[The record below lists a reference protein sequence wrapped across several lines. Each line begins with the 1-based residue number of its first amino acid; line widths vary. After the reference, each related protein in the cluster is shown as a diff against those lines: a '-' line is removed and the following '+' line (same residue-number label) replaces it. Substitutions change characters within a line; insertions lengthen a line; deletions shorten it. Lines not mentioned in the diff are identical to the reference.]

1 MPLRDPLRRFI
12 RNGAIRL
19 HRRLWP
25 APTSPAG
32 SFVRFEVP
40 GLFGNERRAQ
50 SILRNLDH
58 IDGVLD
64 VRPNPSTG
72 RVLLH
77 LQSNDALTIEKVEC
91 QLSSLADPFADR
103 APSFTQAKRQLGKT
117 IHHYVAQWKN
127 RKQRAKSDSSANVLF
142 EQPPWH
148 TFTADKLLA
157 FFQVC
162 PQAGLDDTRV
172 ERLRHEFGRNVL
184 AGIQSRTVFDILA
197 DQFFTFPCALLF
209 GAAGLSL
216 FLGDVIEAGA
226 IVLVIGSNIA
236 VGYFSES
243 RAEELLHAWGEFR
256 AEWATIV
263 RNGHEMRI
271 AAADVV
277 PGDVLIIR
285 AGDALPADA
294 RLVEA
299 HNLFVDESMLT
310 GESEPSEKNTLPTS
324 IHTPLAERHA
334 MLFAGTV
341 VAAGQGRA
349 IVVATGERTELGA
362 IERALGRAEIRTAP
376 LEKQLDELG
385 KRVATLAGI
394 SSIAVIGL
402 GLLHGQPFSVLLRS
416 AVALGVAAI
425 PEGFPAVGTTALA
438 LASHRLQRE
447 GIVIRRLV
455 AAETLGAVSVVCADK
470 TGTLTENRMRVQEV
484 FLPARGILRV
494 EWIHSPETQANV
506 ITADGISILREELQD
521 LVRIAA
527 LNADITFDESG
538 RISSGSGTEKAL
550 VEFAMVMGYPALDRR
565 KSAHRIHER
574 RRTPER
580 QFMLTVHEHP
590 DLGRIEL
597 IKGAPEQ
604 IINLTIGIS
613 EHEKQLI
620 LTQNELMASHG
631 LRVLAFGW
639 RKGRHDDDFGYSFV
653 GLIGL
658 QDPPKSGVR
667 EATTI
672 LSRAGITTRMLT
684 GDQQKTALAVGQLL
698 GIPENHIHSRV
709 TPVEKLEIVQKL
721 QMAGH
726 LVAMTGD
733 GVNDGPAL
741 KAADVGIAMGKRGT
755 DIARAVADVVLAGDD
770 LPAII
775 TAITEGR
782 RLHDNVRR
790 AIHYLAATNSS
801 EVMLMLLGAAI
812 GITPL
817 GPLQLLWV
825 NILTD
830 IAPALALAVEPA
842 ENDSMC
848 RPPRS
853 AQAPLFSPNDLRQL
867 LEHAALMA
875 TGALSSYGL
884 GATFGLGPGPARTM
898 TFLSL
903 VTSQIL
909 YTQTCRA
916 HSAQPDPALRWAVAV
931 SFGLQAAAIGIPGLR
946 RVLDIHPI
954 GLGAIGTSVAVG
966 ALPTWLTRKR
976 TRTTFPN
983 DSVIVIQNEISDN
996 HQTPTSTD
1004 EIAKEEHRE

>member
-1 MPLRDPLRRFI
+1 MPLRDPMRRFI
-12 RNGAIRL
+12 QDAAIRF

-25 APTSPAG
+25 APTSSAG
-32 SFVRFEVP
+32 YFVRFEVP
-40 GLFGNERRAQ
+40 GLFGDDRRAKTITQ
-50 SILRNLDH
+50 NLRH
-58 IDGVLD
+58 IEGVLD
-64 VRPNPSTG
+64 VRPNPATG

-77 LQSNDALTIEKVEC
+77 LQSNDVGTIKAIEC
-91 QLSSLADPFADR
+91 QLSSLADPFADQP
-103 APSFTQAKRQLGKT
+103 PSLTRTTRDLRKT
-117 IHHYVAQWKN
+117 ITRHVTLWNN
-127 RKQRAKSDSSANVLF
+127 RDKHAKHGSSGEVHFAEPMWHSLSIDEVLAHF
-142 EQPPWH
+142 R
-148 TFTADKLLA
+148 
-157 FFQVC
+157 VC
-162 PQAGLDDTRV
+162 PLTGLDDAQV
-172 ERLRHEFGRNVL
+172 DRLRHEFGRNVL
-184 AGIQSRTVFDILA
+184 AGIQSRSVVDILA
-197 DQFFTFPCALLF
+197 DQFLTLPCALLF

-216 FLGDVIEAGA
+216 LLGDVIEAGA

-277 PGDVLIIR
+277 PGDVLIVR

-299 HNLFVDESMLT
+299 RDLYVDESMLT
-310 GESEPSEKNTLPTS
+310 GESEPNEKNTLAAPD
-324 IHTPLAERHA
+324 HAPLAERHD

-349 IVVATGERTELGA
+349 IVIATGERTELGA

-376 LEKQLDELG
+376 LERQLDELG
-385 KRVATLAGI
+385 KRVATLAGA
-394 SSIAVIGL
+394 SSIAVITL
-402 GLLHGQPFSVLLRS
+402 GLLHGQPFSALLRS

-494 EWIHSPETQANV
+494 EWNPLPELQANV
-506 ITADGISILREELQD
+506 MTSDGTAISRSELRD

-527 LNADITFDESG
+527 LNADITFDETDC
-538 RISSGSGTEKAL
+538 ISSGSGTERAL
-550 VEFAMVMGYPALDRR
+550 VEFTMAMGYPARSRR
-565 KSAHRIHER
+565 NTARRIREQ

-580 QFMLTVHEHP
+580 PFMLTIHDHP
-590 DLGRIEL
+590 ELGRIEL
-597 IKGAPEQ
+597 IKGAPEL
-604 IINLTIGIS
+604 IVSLAIGIS
-613 EHEKQLI
+613 ENEKQDI
-620 LTQNELMASHG
+620 LMQNETMASHG

-639 RKGRHDDDFGYSFV
+639 RMGPQDEAAFGYSFV

-658 QDPPKSGVR
+658 QDPPRNGVR
-667 EATTI
+667 EAMSI

-684 GDQQKTALAVGQLL
+684 GDQQKTAFAIGRLL
-698 GIPENHIHSRV
+698 GISESHIHSRV

-721 QMAGH
+721 QSSGH

-755 DIARAVADVVLAGDD
+755 DIARAVADVVLARDD

-775 TAITEGR
+775 TAIGEGR

-801 EVMLMLLGAAI
+801 EVMTMVLGAAI

-842 ENDSMC
+842 EADSMC
-848 RPPRS
+848 RPPRDS
-853 AQAPLFSPNDLRQL
+853 QAPLFSPNDLRQL
-867 LEHAALMA
+867 FGHAALMA
-875 TGALSSYGL
+875 TGALSSYGM
-884 GATFGLGPGPARTM
+884 GAAFGLGPESARTM
-898 TFLSL
+898 AFLSL

-916 HSAQPDPALRWAVAV
+916 HSAQPDPALRWAVV
-931 SFGLQAAAIGIPGLR
+931 ISFGLQAAALGIPGLR
-946 RVLDIHPI
+946 RVLNIHPI
-954 GLGAIGTSVAVG
+954 GVGAIGASLLVG
-966 ALPTWLTRKR
+966 ALPAWLTHKR
-976 TRTTFPN
+976 TLATFAN
-983 DSVIVIQNEISDN
+983 DSEIVIQNNSA
-996 HQTPTSTD
+996 TD
-1004 EIAKEEHRE
+1004 EVAKEEHCL

>member
-1 MPLRDPLRRFI
+1 MSLRDPMRRFI
-12 RNGAIRL
+12 QDAAIRF

-25 APTSPAG
+25 APTSSTG
-32 SFVRFEVP
+32 YFVRFEVP
-40 GLFGNERRAQ
+40 GLFRDDRRAKT
-50 SILRNLDH
+50 ITENLRH
-58 IDGVLD
+58 INSVLD

-77 LQSNDALTIEKVEC
+77 LQSNDVATIHAIEC
-91 QLSSLADPFADR
+91 QLSSLTDPFADR
-103 APSFTQAKRQLGKT
+103 PPSLTRAKRNLGKT
-117 IHHYVAQWKN
+117 LTRYVALWKN
-127 RKQRAKSDSSANVLF
+127 RQQRANAGSSPEVPHD
-142 EQPPWH
+142 EPSWH
-148 TFTADKLLA
+148 SLSIDQIRAHFR
-157 FFQVC
+157 VC
-162 PQAGLDDTRV
+162 PSTGLDDAQV
-172 ERLRHEFGRNVL
+172 ERSRHEFGRNVL
-184 AGIQSRTVFDILA
+184 AGIQSRSVVDILA
-197 DQFFTFPCALLF
+197 DQFFTLPCALLF

-216 FLGDVIEAGA
+216 LLGDVIEAGA
-226 IVLVIGSNIA
+226 IVMVIGSNIA

-243 RAEELLHAWGEFR
+243 RAEELLHAWKEFR

-263 RNGHEMRI
+263 RNGHEVRI
-271 AAADVV
+271 SAADVV
-277 PGDVLIIR
+277 PGDVLIVR

-299 HNLFVDESMLT
+299 HDLFVDESMLT
-310 GESEPSEKNTLPTS
+310 GESEPSEKNTLVAPDNA
-324 IHTPLAERHA
+324 PLAERHA
-334 MLFAGTV
+334 ILFAGTV

-376 LEKQLDELG
+376 LERQLDDLG
-385 KRVATLAGI
+385 KRVAKLAGA
-394 SSIAVIGL
+394 SSIAVITL
-402 GLLHGQPFSVLLRS
+402 GLLHGQPFSALVRS

-470 TGTLTENRMRVQEV
+470 TGTLTENRMRVQEI
-484 FLPARGILRV
+484 FLPTRGILRV
-494 EWIHSPETQANV
+494 EWNHLPAMQANV
-506 ITADGISILREELQD
+506 TTADGTPVSPSELRD

-527 LNADITFDESG
+527 LNADITFDETD
-538 RISSGSGTEKAL
+538 RISSGSGTERAL
-550 VEFAMVMGYPALDRR
+550 VEFTMAMGYPARSRR
-565 KSAHRIHER
+565 NAAHRIREQ

-580 QFMLTVHEHP
+580 PFMLTIHDHP
-590 DLGRIEL
+590 ELGRIEL
-597 IKGAPEQ
+597 IKGAPEL
-604 IINLTIGIS
+604 IVSLAIGLS
-613 EHEKQLI
+613 DNEKQDL
-620 LTQNELMASHG
+620 LTQNDAMASRG

-639 RKGRHDDDFGYSFV
+639 RRGQQDNETFGYSFV

-658 QDPPKSGVR
+658 QDPPRNGVR
-667 EATTI
+667 EAMAI

-684 GDQQKTALAVGQLL
+684 GDQQKTAFAIGRLL
-698 GIPENHIHSRV
+698 GISENHIHSRV

-721 QMAGH
+721 QTSGH

-755 DIARAVADVVLAGDD
+755 DIARAVADVVLARDD

-775 TAITEGR
+775 TAIAEGR

-801 EVMLMLLGAAI
+801 EVMTMVLGAAI

-842 ENDSMC
+842 EADSMC
-848 RPPRS
+848 RPPRDP
-853 AQAPLFSPNDLRQL
+853 QAPIFSPNDLRQL
-867 LEHAALMA
+867 FGHAALMA
-875 TGALSSYGL
+875 AGTLSSYGM
-884 GATFGLGPGPARTM
+884 GAAFGLGRDNARTM
-898 TFLSL
+898 AFLSL

-916 HSAQPDPALRWAVAV
+916 HSAQPDPALRWAVAI
-931 SFGLQAAAIGIPGLR
+931 SFGLQAAALGIPGLR

-954 GLGAIGTSVAVG
+954 GVGPIGTSLLIG
-966 ALPTWLTRKR
+966 ALPAWVTRNR
-976 TRTTFPN
+976 TLATYAN
-983 DSVIVIQNEISDN
+983 DSDIIIQNN
-996 HQTPTSTD
+996 TSTN
-1004 EIAKEEHRE
+1004 EFAHEVAKEEHCL